1 MFDRQVLICINV
13 SDWLGTCI
21 YIYIHTYLGTYHIMH
36 VHIYI
41 YIYIHIHIWHTYIVY
56 LFKTFCTHIYLS
68 IYLSYLIYLYTLG
81 WVIRK
86 NWEHSEGCSRWMDC
100 RNRLLEGS
108 CDARLLRDRSRGT
121 APSQPSRCAS
131 WWGTVI
137 EVIWLEMGC
146 LKIIGSPLIQ

>member
-21 YIYIHTYLGTYHIMH
+21 YIHTHIWEHIISCMCIYIYTHTHMTYLHCIFIQNILHTYLS
-36 VHIYI
+36 
-41 YIYIHIHIWHTYIVY
+41 
-56 LFKTFCTHIYLS
+56 IYLS
-68 IYLSYLIYLYTLG
+68 IYLILSYLIYLYTLG